1 MKYIFGPVTSRRL
14 GQSLGVDPV
23 PLKTCNWNCVYCQL
37 GRSVPMTNE
46 RKDYYPR
53 EEIWEELRGFLAD
66 PKRPQVDWISIVGS
80 GEPLLM
86 KSLGWLIK
94 QIKEATDIP
103 VALIT
108 NGSLFFMPEVR
119 QEVLA
124 VDAILPSVDAGT
136 PELYKK
142 MNRSHP
148 QITFERCRD
157 GLIDLR
163 QEYKG
168 QLWPEV
174 VLVQGINDSQQ
185 VLEDIASLLK
195 AVNPDQIHLN
205 VPQRPPAEGWVA
217 LPGEQTVERAVAIL
231 EKVAPV
237 VRAQSK
243 VELVKPGVDIKS
255 AIIEIISRHP
265 VSDADLRQMLGS
277 GDEEKIE
284 KTLRELKESEEVKTV
299 ERNGTIFWCAAAAR
313 FVEPTN
319 KDET

>member
-1 MKYIFGPVTSRRL
+1 MKYVFGPVTSRRL
-14 GQSLGVDPV
+14 GQSLGIDPV

-53 EEIWEELRGFLAD
+53 LEIWQELHDFLDD
-66 PKRPQVDWISIVGS
+66 PKRPPVDWISIVGS

-86 KSLGWLIK
+86 KSLGWLIER
-94 QIKEATDIP
+94 IKETTEIP

-108 NGSLFFMPEVR
+108 NGSLFFMPEMR

-124 VDAILPSVDAGT
+124 VDAILPSVDAGS

-142 MNRSHP
+142 LNRPHP

-157 GLIDLR
+157 GLIALR
-163 QEYKG
+163 KEYKG

-185 VLEDIASLLK
+185 ALEDIASLLSTFG
-195 AVNPDQIHLN
+195 PDQIHLN
-205 VPQRPPAEGWVA
+205 VPQRPPAEGWVG
-217 LPGEQTVERAVAIL
+217 LPGSDDVERAVTIF

-237 VRAQSK
+237 VRVQAQAVPVK
-243 VELVKPGVDIKS
+243 QLVGIKET
-255 AIIEIISRHP
+255 IISIVSRHP
-265 VSDADLRQMLGS
+265 VSDAGLRQMLGEA
-277 GDEEKIE
+277 EEGEVERI
-284 KTLRELKESEEVKTV
+284 LQELKESESVKNV
-299 ERNGTIFWCAAAAR
+299 ERNGTIFWCAAASR
-313 FVEPTN
+313 FVEPV
-319 KDET
+319 KKEET